1 MNTTK
6 ELKQYIYVIF
16 GSALFA
22 IAVNLL
28 IVPMNLYSPGVIGIA
43 QIIRTLLTPILPFA
57 KSFDIAGVINFLLN
71 IPLFILAFHSI
82 SKNFFFKTILSII
95 TQTIIMSIIP
105 IPATPI
111 LDDILTAC
119 IIGGLLSGFG
129 IGLTLRSSGSGGGT
143 DIIGFYLT
151 KRNFPIT
158 VGQVSIIVN
167 IFVFG
172 ICAILFN
179 VEVAIYSIIYMIVM
193 YLTCDK
199 THYQNINKT
208 AMIFTKNPDVQQKIM
223 QETGRGVTYWKGAGA
238 YTNDETYILVTAFN
252 KYEEN
257 QLKKIIYNVDPKAF
271 VIFHEGM
278 DISGN
283 FEKRL

>member
-28 IVPMNLYSPGVIGIA
+28 IVPMNLYSPGIIGIA

-179 VEVAIYSIIYMIVM
+179 VEVAIYSIIYMVVM

>member
-1 MNTTK
+1 MKNN
-6 ELKQYIYVIF
+6 E
-16 GSALFA
+16 S
-22 IAVNLL
+22 
-28 IVPMNLYSPGVIGIA
+28 

-179 VEVAIYSIIYMIVM
+179 VEVAIYSIIYMVVM

>member
-1 MNTTK
+1 
-6 ELKQYIYVIF
+6 
-16 GSALFA
+16 
-22 IAVNLL
+22 
-28 IVPMNLYSPGVIGIA
+28 
-43 QIIRTLLTPILPFA
+43 
-57 KSFDIAGVINFLLN
+57 
-71 IPLFILAFHSI
+71 
-82 SKNFFFKTILSII
+82 
-95 TQTIIMSIIP
+95 
-105 IPATPI
+105 
-111 LDDILTAC
+111 
-119 IIGGLLSGFG
+119 
-129 IGLTLRSSGSGGGT
+129 
-143 DIIGFYLT
+143 
-151 KRNFPIT
+151 
-158 VGQVSIIVN
+158 
-167 IFVFG
+167 
-172 ICAILFN
+172 
-179 VEVAIYSIIYMIVM
+179 M

>member
-1 MNTTK
+1 MINIK
-6 ELKQYIYVIF
+6 DFKQYICIIV

-28 IVPMNLYSPGVIGIA
+28 IVPMNLYSPGIIGIA
-43 QIIRTLLTPILPFA
+43 QIIRTLISSIIPIH
-57 KSFDIAGVINFLLN
+57 FDIAGIINFLLN

-82 SKNFFFKTILSII
+82 SKSFFFKTILSIV
-95 TQTIIMSIIP
+95 TQTILMSVIP
-105 IPATPI
+105 IPTTPI

-151 KRNFPIT
+151 KKNFPIT
-158 VGQVSIIVN
+158 VGQVSIIIN

-179 VEVAIYSIIYMIVM
+179 VEVAIYSIIYMVVM
-193 YLTCDK
+193 YITCDK

-208 AMIFTKNPDVQQKIM
+208 AMIFTKNSHIKDEIM
-223 QETGRGVTYWKGAGA
+223 KETGRGVTYWKGAGG
-238 YTNDETYILVTAFN
+238 YTNNETFILITAFN

-257 QLKKIIYNVDPKAF
+257 QLKKIIYNIDPEAF

>member
-43 QIIRTLLTPILPFA
+43 QIIRTLLTPILPFE

-179 VEVAIYSIIYMIVM
+179 VEVAIYSIIYMVVM

>member
-1 MNTTK
+1 MNKTK
-6 ELKQYIYVIF
+6 ELKQCAYVIV
-16 GSALFA
+16 GSAMFA
-22 IAVNLL
+22 VAVNLL
-28 IVPMNLYSPGVIGIA
+28 IVPMNLYSPGIIGIA
-43 QIIRTLLTPILPFA
+43 QIIRTLITPILPIA
-57 KSFDIAGVINFLLN
+57 KTFDIAGVINFLLN
-71 IPLFILAFHSI
+71 VPLFILAFHSI
-82 SKNFFFKTILSII
+82 SKNFFFKTVLSIM
-95 TQTIIMSIIP
+95 TQTIVMSIIP
-105 IPATPI
+105 IPSTPI

-119 IIGGLLSGFG
+119 IIGGLISGFG

-151 KRNFPIT
+151 KNNFPIT

-167 IFVFG
+167 IIVFS
-172 ICAILFN
+172 ICALLFN

-193 YLTCDK
+193 YTTCDK

-208 AMIFTKNPDVQQKIM
+208 AMIFTKNPLVQKKIM
-223 QETGRGVTYWKGAGA
+223 EETGRGVTYWKGAGA
-238 YTNDETYILVTAFN
+238 YTNDETYVLVTAFN

-257 QLKKIIYNVDPKAF
+257 QLKKIIYQNDPKAF

-278 DISGN
+278 DIKGN

>member
-179 VEVAIYSIIYMIVM
+179 VEVAIYSIIYMVVM